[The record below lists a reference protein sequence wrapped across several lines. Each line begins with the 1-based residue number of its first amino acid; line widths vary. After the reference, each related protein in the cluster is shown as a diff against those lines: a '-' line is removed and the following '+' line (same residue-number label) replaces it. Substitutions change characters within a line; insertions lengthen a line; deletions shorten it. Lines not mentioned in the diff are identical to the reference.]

1 MNMHTIIEK
10 LSQGQNLNT
19 DEMTAAMQ
27 LLMQGQATQAQIG
40 AFLLGLRLK
49 GETVT
54 EIAAAVQVMRD
65 FVTPVVINEPNLV
78 EIVGTG
84 GDGAQLFNVS
94 TASALVMA
102 AAGVKVAKHGNRAVS
117 SRSGSADLLESAGV
131 NINLTPLQIKQCIEQ
146 VGIGFMYGPLHH
158 NAMQRVGGARK
169 ELGIRTVFNLLGSL
183 SNPAATKHQVVGV
196 YAANLLRPVAEVL
209 AKLGSKHVLVVHA
222 EDGLDEISNAATTQI
237 VELKLGKISTYTITP
252 EQFNITCGSLE
263 ALRAATIN
271 ESLAIIH
278 SVLANT
284 AGPARDIVA
293 LNAGAGIYVSGLAE
307 SLAAGVKLALL
318 NIANGAAKAKLAAWI
333 ELSQRISKIT

>member
-1 MNMHTIIEK
+1 MNMHSIIEK

-19 DEMTAAMQ
+19 DEMTTAMR

-54 EIAAAVQVMRD
+54 EITAAVQVMRD
-65 FVTPVVINEPNLV
+65 FVTPVVINEPGLV
-78 EIVGTG
+78 DIVGTG

-117 SRSGSADLLESAGV
+117 SRSGSADLLEKAGV
-131 NINLTPLQIKQCIEQ
+131 AINLTPIQIKQCIEQ
-146 VGIGFMYGPLHH
+146 VGIGFMYAPSHH
-158 NAMQRVGGARK
+158 NAMQHVSGARK
-169 ELGIRTVFNLLGSL
+169 ELGIRTLFNLLGPL
-183 SNPAATKHQVVGV
+183 SNPADTKRQVVGV

-209 AKLGSKHVLVVHA
+209 ASLGSAQVLVVHA
-222 EDGLDEISNAATTQI
+222 SDGLDEISNAAPTQV
-237 VELKLGKISTYTITP
+237 VELRANRLSEYTITP
-252 EQFNITCGSLE
+252 EQFGIPSGSLDL
-263 ALRAATIN
+263 LRAATIN

-278 SVLANT
+278 AVLANT

-293 LNAGAGIYVSGLAE
+293 LNAGAGIYVAGLVD
-307 SLAAGVKLALL
+307 SIAAGVHLALL
-318 NIANGAAKAKLAAWI
+318 TIANGAAKEKLADWVK
-333 ELSQRISKIT
+333 LSHQLNKT